1 VRAARNDPQTRIK
14 KGEIK
19 KTMKI
24 GVVYPQ
30 TEYSNDPQAIR
41 DYAQTVEALGFSHVL
56 AYDHV
61 LGANPERPDRLTG
74 PYTHE
79 SAFQEPLVLFSFMAG
94 VTQKLEFTTGIIILP
109 QRQTALFAK
118 QAATL
123 DVLSNGRTRLGIALG
138 WNHVEYI
145 ALNEDF
151 HNRGQRIEEQVHVL
165 RALWTQPLVNFTGR
179 WHTIPEAGLKPLPV
193 QRPIPIWFGG
203 HAEPVLKR
211 VAEIGDG
218 WMPNYR
224 RIADA
229 QATLERLD
237 EFLEAAGRIRSDI
250 GIEARLM
257 YGDGDVDRWETTLQE
272 WREAG
277 ATHMSI
283 NTMGAGLNS
292 PEANLSALRRFAENF
307 RLNR

>member
-1 VRAARNDPQTRIK
+1 
-14 KGEIK
+14 
-19 KTMKI
+19 MKI

-30 TEYSNDPQAIR
+30 TEYSNDPGAIR
-41 DYAQTVEALGFSHVL
+41 DYAQTVEGLGFSHVL

-61 LGANPERPDRLTG
+61 LGANPNRPDKLNG

-79 SAFQEPLVLFSFMAG
+79 SAFQEPLVLFSFMAA

-123 DVLSNGRTRLGIALG
+123 DVLSGGRTRLGVALG
-138 WNHVEYI
+138 WNHVEYT
-145 ALNEDF
+145 ALNKDF
-151 HNRGQRIEEQVHVL
+151 HDRGKRIEEQVQVL
-165 RALWTQPLVNFTGR
+165 RALWTEPLVNFSGGF
-179 WHTIPEAGLKPLPV
+179 HTIPDAGIKPLPV

-211 VAEIGDG
+211 VAQMGDG

-229 QATLERLD
+229 QASLERLD
-237 EFLEAAGRIRSDI
+237 KFLEAAGRTRADI

-257 YGDGDVDRWETTLQE
+257 FGDGDINRWEITLQE
-272 WREAG
+272 WQEAG
-277 ATHMSI
+277 ATHISI
-283 NTMGAGLNS
+283 NTMGVGFDS
-292 PEANLSALRRFAENF
+292 PEAHLNALKRFAKNVE
-307 RLNR
+307 LNR